1 MARSERIDI
10 TRQEAPK
17 ATELRI
23 GAVAQELLLPLQD
36 VRLGVS
42 LIPRE
47 TPGASELIEKIDATL
62 QAMERV
68 VDELVDLGWAC
79 SAPTFPKQAE
89 TSSVASR
96 RARSRERDRAGAV
109 VEEPFFADSAVEP
122 SR

>member
-1 MARSERIDI
+1 MARSEPIEI
-10 TRQEAPK
+10 MRQEAPK

-36 VRLGVS
+36 VRLGMS

-79 SAPTFPKQAE
+79 SRPAFPK
-89 TSSVASR
+89 
-96 RARSRERDRAGAV
+96 
-109 VEEPFFADSAVEP
+109 
-122 SR
+122 